1 MSKLPEDRVRIPV
14 KLVDGR
20 WEFFY
25 GGDVPISEGTVG
37 ELVVGKAHVTNGEFI
52 ARLKKKTSYKV
63 MGKGTRLMVALNIK
77 NKPALGSGLVAHLKK
92 LPIEK
97 ISRDKKFARFG
108 VNENTRFVEIMV
120 GDGGNNKS
128 LFGSED
134 SGIWLELEG
143 MEPQGVSVSSL
154 ILPEGITDQ
163 KIDSLNYAFTLLSE
177 KYEPWRMAHTGSIYE
192 RIFYEEENGVWCPLN
207 VLRNAA
213 IATEEQNLIR
223 QRWQDIRAQLNLNF

>member
-37 ELVVGKAHVTNGEFI
+37 ELVVEKSRVTNKEFI
-52 ARLKKKTSYKV
+52 DRLKKKTSYKV

-77 NKPALGSGLVAHLKK
+77 NNPVIEKSLVGHLKK

-97 ISRDKKFARFG
+97 ISRDKKFTRFG
-108 VNENTRFVEIMV
+108 VNENTRFVEIVV
-120 GDGGNNKS
+120 GDRGYNKS
-128 LFGSED
+128 FFGSED

-143 MEPQGVSVSSL
+143 MEPQGVNVSSL

-223 QRWQDIRAQLNLNF
+223 QRWLDIRAQLNIKF